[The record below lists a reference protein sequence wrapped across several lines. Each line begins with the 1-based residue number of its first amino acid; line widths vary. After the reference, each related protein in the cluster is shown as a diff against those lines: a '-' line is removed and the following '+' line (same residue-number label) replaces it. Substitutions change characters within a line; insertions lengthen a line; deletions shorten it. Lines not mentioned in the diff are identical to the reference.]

1 LPEKSGKK
9 QAFRSSAF
17 APFASRKLNSC
28 LFWRTPLA
36 LLQSLL
42 RFSIQNFTVYSNL
55 YFLSRQKKD
64 F

>member
-17 APFASRKLNSC
+17 APFASRKLNAC

-55 YFLSRQKKD
+55 YF